1 MVTGELTR
9 KEFIMAKLSGVK
21 FNQVVGNKGND
32 LKAKVARNIVA
43 IANEKG
49 LCVVTN
55 NADYTAWYQCDSIV
69 DASLEGLVDLLESI
83 PDNTD
88 LLDKPYRVVLP
99 RAISGIATGSFI
111 DYIRT
116 GKSVT
121 SGEVMPKAR
130 LEMFAKVMKLMAT
143 KYANVELVADR
154 HASKADS
161 EVRDAA
167 WKAVKAEVTN
177 RVHGTSAI
185 QSAPVVSGPSEEDL
199 AKIKQLRAEIDA
211 LEDELED
218 TDDEEMEAKIQKKID
233 KKVSR
238 IARIKAMSGQKE
250 EDKAEEPQV
259 ADDIKDLFN

>member
-1 MVTGELTR
+1 
-9 KEFIMAKLSGVK
+9 MAKLSGVK

-177 RVHGTSAI
+177 RVHGTSSV
-185 QSAPVVSGPSEEDL
+185 SAPAVSGPSDEDKARLAELKAKL
-199 AKIKQLRAEIDA
+199 AKV
-211 LEDELED
+211 EDELLD
-218 TDDEEMEAKIQKKID
+218 ADDEETEAKLEKKIA
-233 KKVSR
+233 KLQSA
-238 IARIKAMSGQKE
+238 IARLLANSGQAA

-259 ADDIKDLFN
+259 ADDIKDLFQ